1 MGEVDRKKGGEGV
14 MNKIKTRQKKEKLLL
29 LEQLQRIPI
38 IQIACEKAGIGRA
51 TYYRWRKE
59 DMVFAEKADEALFAG
74 ERIINDM
81 AESQLLGAIR
91 DNNLTAIIFW
101 LKNHHKSYSTKVEI
115 NAVHKIAEG
124 MSQEQE
130 KMVQKALELTGISSG
145 QKEGGEP

>member
-1 MGEVDRKKGGEGV
+1 MGKIDRQKGGEAH

-29 LEQLQRIPI
+29 LDQLQKIPI
-38 IQIACEKAGIGRA
+38 VQIAAEKAGVGRA

-59 DMVFAEKADEALFAG
+59 DPKFAELADEALFAG

-115 NAVHKIAEG
+115 SAVHKMDEG
-124 MSQEQE
+124 LTLEQE
-130 KMVQKALELTGISSG
+130 KVVQKALELTGISNG
-145 QKEGGEP
+145 QDEGGEK